1 MLMVIIKAM
10 ELMFRGI
17 TDLLQ
22 TLQEAIIGVKEEI
35 QTLTPANKAQE
46 TLAELLA

>member
-17 TDLLQ
+17 TDLLR
-22 TLQEAIIGVKEEI
+22 TPQEVIIGVKEVI
-35 QTLTPANKAQE
+35 QTHTPARKAQE
-46 TLAELLA
+46 TLADL